1 MNKMRIVIKKRR
13 IQEQVYRKFSFE
25 ISIRFVNCFFK
36 YISNFYPR
44 LHNDK
49 EQFSLAN
56 ETRVKHNDMCC
67 KPSKG

>member
-1 MNKMRIVIKKRR
+1 MHIVIKKKRR
-13 IQEQVYRKFSFE
+13 IEYNGILHMIITSCK
-25 ISIRFVNCFFK
+25 ICKLLFK

-56 ETRVKHNDMCC
+56 ETRVKHKDMCC